1 MWNCKTLKIPKI
13 PKLIQNFK
21 TSKVLDHIT
30 MGYNVDDV
38 LKEVVF
44 YYTKN
49 IKILKINFGYD

>member
-1 MWNCKTLKIPKI
+1 
-13 PKLIQNFK
+13 
-21 TSKVLDHIT
+21 